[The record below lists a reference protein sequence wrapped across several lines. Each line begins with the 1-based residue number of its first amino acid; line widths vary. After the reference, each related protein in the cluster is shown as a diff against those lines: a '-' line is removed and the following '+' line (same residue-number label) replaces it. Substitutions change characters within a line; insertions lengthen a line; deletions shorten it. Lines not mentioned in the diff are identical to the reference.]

1 MQSYYR
7 IKSAIAPED
16 LLQQAE
22 MHELILLSNLF
33 SDFNPCSG
41 NEFNGTVL
49 FLWIYSL
56 ELLIN

>member
-7 IKSAIAPED
+7 IKGAIAPED

-22 MHELILLSNLF
+22 MHDLILLSNLF
-33 SDFNPCSG
+33 SDFNPYSG

-49 FLWIYSL
+49 FL
-56 ELLIN
+56 